1 MNENANRRQ
10 TLRDDEL
17 DPALSEVSRTVIG
30 CAIEIHKELGPGF
43 DRSVYENA
51 LAADLKAK
59 NVEHRLRPEI
69 EVLYNDQEVGRFT
82 VSLEVDDRFVVEI
95 LSDPNDV
102 GGIERDALRAKIKN
116 AELDMGLI
124 VNFARRRL
132 RDGLV
137 RVLNPERIDEL
148 RGEGSDDDDHDD
160 DSEG

>member
-1 MNENANRRQ
+1 MTEHAQRRQ

-43 DRSVYENA
+43 DASVYENA
-51 LAADLKAK
+51 LATELKK
-59 NVEHRLRPEI
+59 ENVEHSVRHTFD
-69 EVLYNDQEVGRFT
+69 VVYHDGKVGEYT
-82 VSLEVDDRFVVEI
+82 VSLFVADRFVVEI
-95 LSDPNDV
+95 MSDPHEV
-102 GGIERDALRAKIKN
+102 GGMERDALRAKIKN

-148 RGEGSDDDDHDD
+148 RGGSGDHDGDDD
-160 DSEG
+160 